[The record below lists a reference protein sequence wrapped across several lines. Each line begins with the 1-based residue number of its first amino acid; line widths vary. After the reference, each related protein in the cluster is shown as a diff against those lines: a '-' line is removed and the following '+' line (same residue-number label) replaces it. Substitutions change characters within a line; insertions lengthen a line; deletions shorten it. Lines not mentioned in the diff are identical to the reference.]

1 MVLLIVRVLNSF
13 ASNFETSMNLS
24 LTLPLLHLLFYTKYL
39 VFMQNLSGKIQ
50 TCPTLTLVVNPPI
63 DPNTN
68 PAEVGRIIEVIM

>member
-1 MVLLIVRVLNSF
+1 
-13 ASNFETSMNLS
+13 MNLS

-39 VFMQNLSGKIQ
+39 VFMQNLSGKIP
-50 TCPTLTLVVNPPI
+50 TCPALTLVVNPPI